1 MKIEN
6 LDTAMRYKERREKL
20 LEAKELIE
28 RNPSSIFVDLRNGTY
43 EGAKSASI
51 QDDCLTGIIYK
62 YLEDTI
68 GLLETAIEKL

>member
-20 LEAKELIE
+20 LEAKKMIE
-28 RNPSSIFVDLRNGTY
+28 RNPSSIVVELRDGPYGN
-43 EGAKSASI
+43 SHRSVI
-51 QDDCLTGIIYK
+51 QEDALTGIIYK

-68 GLLETAIEKL
+68 GLLETAIEQL